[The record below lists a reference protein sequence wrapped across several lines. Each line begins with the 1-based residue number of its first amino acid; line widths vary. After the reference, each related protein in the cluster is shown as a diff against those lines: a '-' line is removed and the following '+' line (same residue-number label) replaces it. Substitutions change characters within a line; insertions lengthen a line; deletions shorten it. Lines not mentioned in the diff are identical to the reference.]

1 MSVVSRRRTHQ
12 KAVSH
17 WNEWD
22 WFYIGGIILLLIYL
36 KY

>member
-1 MSVVSRRRTHQ
+1 MNAVRRNR

-22 WFYIGGIILLLIYL
+22 WFYIGLAILAFIYL
-36 KY
+36 GY